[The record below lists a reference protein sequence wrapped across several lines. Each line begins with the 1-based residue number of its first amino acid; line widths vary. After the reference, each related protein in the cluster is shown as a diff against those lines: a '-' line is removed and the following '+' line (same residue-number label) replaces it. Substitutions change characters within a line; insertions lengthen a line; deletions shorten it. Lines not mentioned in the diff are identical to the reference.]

1 MTQIKFK
8 DIIVNRLTHN
18 KIADQLSEVD
28 NIKLISLGYGI
39 SIRCFTKLAYDKVS
53 ETIMI
58 NELKKLNQI

>member
-1 MTQIKFK
+1 MKSTQFK

-18 KIADQLSEVD
+18 KISDQLSEVD

-58 NELKKLNQI
+58 NELNQI

>member
-1 MTQIKFK
+1 MKSTQFK

-53 ETIMI
+53 ETVMI
-58 NELKKLNQI
+58 NELNQI

>member
-1 MTQIKFK
+1 MKSTQFK

-53 ETIMI
+53 EIIMI
-58 NELKKLNQI
+58 NELNQI

>member
-1 MTQIKFK
+1 MKSTQFK

-18 KIADQLSEVD
+18 KIVDQLSEVD

-58 NELKKLNQI
+58 NELNQI

>member
-1 MTQIKFK
+1 MKSTQFK

-18 KIADQLSEVD
+18 KIADQLSKVD

-53 ETIMI
+53 ETVMI
-58 NELKKLNQI
+58 NELNQI

>member
-1 MTQIKFK
+1 MKSTQFK

-58 NELKKLNQI
+58 NELNQI